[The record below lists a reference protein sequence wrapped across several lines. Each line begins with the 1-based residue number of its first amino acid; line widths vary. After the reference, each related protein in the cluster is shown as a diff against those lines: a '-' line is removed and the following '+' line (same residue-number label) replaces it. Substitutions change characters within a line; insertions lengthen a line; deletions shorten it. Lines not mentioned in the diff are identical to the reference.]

1 MANEEYRDPVIN
13 PANDPAL
20 SPHAEMLADA
30 QSADAALAERV
41 EALRKTLSKLPQE
54 ITDLKNEQKSVW
66 SWLKGGG
73 VLIAFD
79 LLVTIAGVIF
89 GIYLHRVQNN
99 NEALIEQVQNNQ
111 TRLNTSIH
119 ETCNLY
125 GTFLGFYSDA
135 AKARFVGG
143 PAQYDQ
149 LYLTLQSSS
158 DRLQCGTKHVV
169 PRT

>member
-1 MANEEYRDPVIN
+1 MASEECCDPVIN

-41 EALRKTLSKLPQE
+41 EALRKTLAGLSPEVTKLQS
-54 ITDLKNEQKSVW
+54 EQKTVW

-89 GIYLHRVQNN
+89 GVYLHRVQNN

-111 TRLNTSIH
+111 MRLNTSIH

-125 GTFLGFYSDA
+125 GTFLNFYSDA
-135 AKARFVGG
+135 AKARFTGG

-149 LYLTLQSSS
+149 LYLTLQNSS

-169 PRT
+169 PGT